1 MDDERR
7 NRRMMHD
14 ERADPAEDEAPE
26 PPGVAS
32 AHDDKPVPAA
42 RQLSLDRMFY
52 AAAARTGAGA
62 TLRFGVDPRTPDAF
76 ERLVEHFRRNRVGDQ
91 LLPYSSM

>member
-32 AHDDKPVPAA
+32 AHDDQPVPAA
-42 RQLSLDRMFY
+42 RQLSLDRMLY
-52 AAAARTGAGA
+52 AAAEPA
-62 TLRFGVDPRTPDAF
+62 LRFGSASIPAPRMLSSAWSSTSAAIASATSW
-76 ERLVEHFRRNRVGDQ
+76 
-91 LLPYSSM
+91 LPYSSM